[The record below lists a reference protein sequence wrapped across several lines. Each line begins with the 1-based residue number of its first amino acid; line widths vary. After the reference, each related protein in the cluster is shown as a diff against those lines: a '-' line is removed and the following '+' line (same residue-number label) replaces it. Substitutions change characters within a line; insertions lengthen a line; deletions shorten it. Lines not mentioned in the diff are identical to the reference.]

1 MHGRGLKW
9 GPGTLAVLIFNA
21 SFLIFNSAKAQDY
34 PRRPPDLD
42 RLTQELFAEIQSDEV
57 PVEDIYETLL
67 NNYQAPL
74 NLNAASREDLRA
86 LLLLSETQITN
97 LLRHREANG
106 LLLSVYELQSIEGF
120 DLRTIARVLP
130 FVAVAGADARAAR
143 GPLWQRILHEDNA
156 YLLLRHERVLQTR
169 QGYTAPTLY
178 QGRPTLRYLG
188 GPDKVALRYRASHSQ
203 DFSVG
208 FSLEKDAGEPWAW
221 EPSRGRVGF
230 DYLSAHLVLQER
242 GRWKTLALGDY
253 QLQFGQGLL
262 LSSGF
267 AVGKGSEVIT
277 TVRRSSVGVR
287 PYAGLL
293 ENSFFRGGA
302 ATYQL
307 APRWEA
313 TAFASH
319 RNVDA
324 NLRQA
329 QDSLAEYNEFSS
341 GLIYTGLHRTATEL
355 ANRHRLA
362 ETVGGGHLGY
372 ASANGD
378 LALGLTAVGTHYG
391 TPLLKR
397 PETYNL
403 FEFSGKNNLA
413 LGLHYSYVWRNLLLF
428 GETART
434 SGGALGTVNGLLA
447 SLGSAV
453 DAAVL
458 VRHYPADF
466 HTLYGNAFGENYRN
480 INESG
485 VYFGLKVRPVAR
497 WEISTYYDQFSFP
510 WLRYRVGAPSH
521 GHDALLRVAYTPSKT
536 SILSAQLRQRLKPR
550 DLPTSSDRP
559 VPLPGNY
566 VQQSLLIYYD
576 AALTPALEVRTRLQ
590 ASRLRPNDDQ
600 PWRAGYML
608 AQDVAYRF
616 GRALKLTARYAV
628 FDADDYDARQ
638 YVYESDVWLA
648 VSVPALYGQ
657 GTRAYALAEIRLGKP
672 LTLWLRYAETRYRH
686 QFTVGTGLETIE
698 GAVRSEVK
706 AQLRYKF

>member
-1 MHGRGLKW
+1 MVPAISCLLPTALR
-9 GPGTLAVLIFNA
+9 
-21 SFLIFNSAKAQDY
+21 AQDY
-34 PRRPPDLD
+34 PRRLPDLD
-42 RLTQELFAEIQSDEV
+42 RLTQELFAEIQSDKV

-67 NNYQAPL
+67 NYYQAPL

-86 LLLLSETQITN
+86 LLLLSEVQITN
-97 LLRHREANG
+97 LLHHREAND

-120 DLRTIARVLP
+120 DLRTIGRLLP
-130 FVAVAGADARAAR
+130 FVAVTGADARAAR

-156 YLLLRHERVLQTR
+156 YLLVRHERVLQTR

-188 GPDKVALRYRASHSQ
+188 APDKVALRYRASHSQ

-221 EPSRGRVGF
+221 QPGQGRVGF
-230 DYLSAHLVLQER
+230 DYFSAHLVLQER

-253 QLQFGQGLL
+253 QMQFGQGLL

-267 AVGKGSEVIT
+267 AVGKGAEVIT

-293 ENSFFRGGA
+293 ENSFFRGGG

-307 APRWEA
+307 APRWQA
-313 TAFASH
+313 TGFASH

-324 NLRQA
+324 NLRQT
-329 QDSLAEYNEFSS
+329 QDSLATYDEFSS
-341 GLIYTGLHRTATEL
+341 GLLYTGLHRTATEL
-355 ANRHRLA
+355 ASRHRLA
-362 ETVGGGHLGY
+362 ETVGGGHLTY
-372 ASANGD
+372 VSAGGE
-378 LALGLTAVGTHYG
+378 LSLGLTAVGTHYG
-391 TPLLKR
+391 APLLKR
-397 PETYNL
+397 PEPYNL
-403 FEFSGKNNLA
+403 FEFSGKNNLG
-413 LGLHYSYVWRNLLLF
+413 LGLDYSYVWRNLLLF

-434 SGGALGTVNGLLA
+434 TGGAVGTVNGLLA
-447 SLGSAV
+447 SLGPTA

-480 INESG
+480 INEGG
-485 VYFGLKVRPVAR
+485 VYLGLKVRPVPH
-497 WEISTYYDQFSFP
+497 WEASAYYDQFRFP
-510 WLRYRVGAPSH
+510 WLRYRVGAPTG

-550 DLPTSSDRP
+550 DLPTGPERP

-566 VQQSLLIYYD
+566 LQQSLLLYYSGAP
-576 AALTPALEVRTRLQ
+576 AAALEVRTRLQ
-590 ASRLRPNDDQ
+590 ASRLRLDDGQ
-600 PWRAGYML
+600 SWRAGYVL

-616 GRALKLTARYAV
+616 GRALKLTARYAI

-638 YVYESDVWLA
+638 YVFESDVWLA

-657 GTRAYALAEIRLGKP
+657 GTRAYALAEIRLAKP

-686 QFTVGTGLETIE
+686 QSTVGSGLETID
-698 GAVRSEVK
+698 GAVRGEVK
-706 AQLRYKF
+706 AQLRYKL